1 MQLVRTQTRE
11 RKQIV
16 TICRGALFCGYYS
29 GISGSGSRPMTHLP
43 VRSES
48 LVGGADND
56 WEGG

>member
-1 MQLVRTQTRE
+1 
-11 RKQIV
+11 
-16 TICRGALFCGYYS
+16 LFCGYFS